1 MHSKPDSFM
10 IDAIEK
16 NLQRGIKLLN
26 SISDEQYS
34 DTSSPPYHSSIG
46 AHMRHILDVFSCI
59 FNGLETKEVDF
70 SKRERNALAEQQT
83 AIGIDYFHKV
93 IKNLHQLNEK
103 DFNMMISVTDDLGL
117 GKVTMNYT
125 LESALC
131 QAHSHAIHHFSS
143 IGFIVNQLG
152 LELPDNDFG
161 YNPTT
166 PKKVL
171 IS

>member
-1 MHSKPDSFM
+1 M
-10 IDAIEK
+10 INAIEN

-34 DTSSPPYHSSIG
+34 DTTSPPYHSSIG

-59 FNGLETKEVDF
+59 FNGLETRDVDF
-70 SKRERNALAEQQT
+70 SKRERNVLAEQHT
-83 AIGIDYFHKV
+83 EVGIEYFNQV
-93 IKNLHQLNEK
+93 IEKLHNLNTE
-103 DFNMMISVTDDLGL
+103 DFGMVINVTDDLGL
-117 GKVTMNYT
+117 GKVTMKYT

-143 IGFIVNQLG
+143 IGFLVNHLG

-166 PKKVL
+166 PKKALV
-171 IS
+171 S

>member
-1 MHSKPDSFM
+1 M
-10 IDAIEK
+10 INAIEK

-26 SISDEQYS
+26 AISDEQYS

-59 FNGLETKEVDF
+59 FNGLETKDVDF
-70 SKRERNALAEQQT
+70 SKRERNVLAEQHT
-83 AIGIDYFHKV
+83 DVGIEYFNQV
-93 IKNLHQLNEK
+93 IDKLHQLDRN
-103 DFNMMISVTDDLGL
+103 DFGMVISVTDDLGL
-117 GKVTMNYT
+117 GKVTMKYT

-143 IGFIVNQLG
+143 IGFLVNQLG

-171 IS
+171 AS

>member
-1 MHSKPDSFM
+1 M
-10 IDAIEK
+10 INAIEN

-34 DTSSPPYHSSIG
+34 DTTSPPYHSSIG

-59 FNGLETKEVDF
+59 FNGLETRDVDF
-70 SKRERNALAEQQT
+70 SKRERNVLAEQHT
-83 AIGIDYFHKV
+83 EVGIEYFNQV
-93 IKNLHQLNEK
+93 IEKLHNLNTE
-103 DFNMMISVTDDLGL
+103 DFGMVINVTDDLGL
-117 GKVTMNYT
+117 GKVTMKYT

-143 IGFIVNQLG
+143 IGFLVNHLG

-166 PKKVL
+166 PKKAL
-171 IS
+171 AS

>member
-1 MHSKPDSFM
+1 M
-10 IDAIEK
+10 INAIEK

-26 SISDEQYS
+26 AISDEQYS
-34 DTSSPPYHSSIG
+34 DTSSPPYYSSIG

-59 FNGLETKEVDF
+59 FNGLEARDVDF
-70 SKRERNALAEQQT
+70 SKRERNVLAEQHT
-83 AIGIDYFHKV
+83 DIGIEYFNQV
-93 IKNLHQLNEK
+93 IDKLHQLDPN
-103 DFNMMISVTDDLGL
+103 DFGMVISVTDDLGL
-117 GKVTMNYT
+117 GKVTMKYT

-143 IGFIVNQLG
+143 IGFLVNQLG

-171 IS
+171 AS

>member
-1 MHSKPDSFM
+1 M

-16 NLQRGIKLLN
+16 NLHRGIKLLN
-26 SISDEQYS
+26 SISDQQYS
-34 DTSSPPYHSSIG
+34 DTSSPPYYSSIG

-59 FNGLETKEVDF
+59 FKGLESREVDF
-70 SKRERNALAEQQT
+70 SLRERNALAEQKT
-83 AIGIDYFHKV
+83 TVGIDYFNQV
-93 IKNLHQLNEK
+93 ISKLHQLEEE
-103 DFNMMISVTDDLGL
+103 DFNMTLAVTDDLGL
-117 GKVTMNYT
+117 GKVTMKYT

-143 IGFIVNQLG
+143 IGFIINHLG
-152 LELPDNDFG
+152 LKLPDNDFG

-171 IS
+171 FN

>member
-1 MHSKPDSFM
+1 M

-34 DTSSPPYHSSIG
+34 DTSSPPYYSSIG

-59 FNGLETKEVDF
+59 FNGLASKQVDF
-70 SKRERNALAEQQT
+70 SKRERNVLAEQQT
-83 AIGIDYFHKV
+83 AIGIDYFNEV
-93 IKNLHQLNEK
+93 IQKLHGLNPE
-103 DFNMMISVTDDLGL
+103 DFDMVITVKDDLGM
-117 GKVTMNYT
+117 GKVTMKYT

-143 IGFIVNQLG
+143 IGFIINQLG

-171 IS
+171 AD

>member
-1 MHSKPDSFM
+1 M

-16 NLQRGIKLLN
+16 NLNRGIKLLDA
-26 SISDEQYS
+26 ITDEQYS
-34 DTSSPPYHSSIG
+34 DTTSPPYHSSIG

-70 SKRERNALAEQQT
+70 SKRERNAMAEQHT
-83 AIGIDYFHKV
+83 EVGIAYFNQV
-93 IKNLHQLNEK
+93 IEQLHGLDPA
-103 DFNMMISVTDDLGL
+103 DFGMVINVTDDLGL
-117 GKVTMNYT
+117 GKVTMKYT

-143 IGFIVNQLG
+143 IGFLVNQLG

-171 IS
+171 TN